1 MAAPTQSKDSVA
13 EARAHYQAGRKPQAE
28 VICRGVVA
36 REPENDAAWHLLGV
50 MALEVNREELA
61 IQLFMRALDIAPQKP
76 AYYVNLGAA
85 LHRFGKTQEASDALR
100 MAISLRPDLAEAHFN
115 LARCL
120 TDLGDPQAAHLEVE
134 RAAELRV
141 DSFEIQQ
148 HFARTL
154 KLRGESARS
163 IQAYQSAIQLDP
175 SSLDCLVE
183 ISSVLRS
190 LRRREEAVAMARRA
204 VELSPE
210 SPLANNELGSALFD
224 SERYDEA
231 IAVMQKSIALDPSL
245 TEAHSG
251 LGYALESVGRL
262 GEAIECFRNVL
273 RLEPGVHA
281 AQSNIIYLMPF
292 LPGADQTAL
301 LNEARAFNRA
311 YAEPLQARVVP
322 HDNEPKPERQL
333 RIGYVSSHFYNHCQ
347 AFFTTPVF
355 QNYDRNQ
362 FKTYAYASVEN
373 PDATTE
379 RLRASIDVWRDVS
392 RLDEAQLAAAVRK
405 DRIDIL
411 VDLAMHMG
419 SNKLKVFAEQPAP
432 VQFCWLAYPGTTGL
446 TSIGYRITDRYLDPP
461 ELGDGPYSERSVVLP
476 DTFWCY
482 DPLTSEVDAGPL
494 PALANGFV
502 TFGCL
507 NHFRKINDGI
517 LKLWAE
523 VLNAVQN
530 SRLVLLAPAGEAR
543 SRICQQFESQGVDR
557 DRIDFVSRRPRL
569 EYLRLYQKIDI
580 CLDTHPCGGHTTS
593 LDAFWMGVPVVS
605 LSGPLLVGR
614 AAITFAANLELD
626 ELVLQTASDLVNR
639 AKNLAADLS
648 RLQQLRCELRTKMQ
662 SSPLMDGPRFVR
674 NLEAAYRAA
683 WRIWCAGGTTDRS
696 PIVI

>member
-1 MAAPTQSKDSVA
+1 MAAPPQSKDPVA
-13 EARAHYQAGRKPQAE
+13 EARAHYQAGRKSQAE

-36 REPENDAAWHLLGV
+36 REPKNDAAWHLLGV

-85 LHRFGKTQEASDALR
+85 LHRFGKPQEASDALR
-100 MAISLRPDLAEAHFN
+100 MAISLKPDLAEAHFN

-120 TDLGDPQAAHLEVE
+120 TDLGDQQAAYLEVE
-134 RAAELRV
+134 RAAELRA
-141 DSFEIQQ
+141 DSFEIQR

-163 IQAYQSAIQLDP
+163 IQAYQRAIELDP
-175 SSLDCLVE
+175 SSVDCLVE
-183 ISSVLRS
+183 IASVLRS
-190 LRRREEAVAMARRA
+190 LRRQDDAVVMARRA

-224 SERYDEA
+224 SERSDEA
-231 IAVMQKSIALDPSL
+231 IAILQKAIALEPSFAP
-245 TEAHSG
+245 AHAS

-262 GEAIECFRNVL
+262 GEAIECFRKVL
-273 RLEPGVHA
+273 LLEPGEHA
-281 AQSNIIYLMPF
+281 AHSNIIYLLPF
-292 LPGADQTAL
+292 LPGVDRTTL
-301 LNEARAFNRA
+301 LNEARAFNHA
-311 YAEPLQARVVP
+311 YAEPLESLALP
-322 HDNEPKPERQL
+322 HDNDPKPERQL
-333 RIGYVSSHFYNHCQ
+333 RVGYVSSHFNNHCQ
-347 AFFTTPVF
+347 SFFTTPLF
-355 QNYDRNQ
+355 QNHDRNL
-362 FKTYAYASVEN
+362 FETYAYASVEN

-379 RLRASIDVWRDVS
+379 RLRASANVWRDVS
-392 RLDEAQLAAAVRK
+392 RLDDAQLAAAVRK
-405 DRIDIL
+405 DGIDIL

-419 SNKLKVFAEQPAP
+419 GGKLKAFAEKPAP

-482 DPLTSEVDAGPL
+482 DPLTSEVEAGPL

-517 LKLWAE
+517 LKLWSE
-523 VLNAVQN
+523 VLNTVQN
-530 SRLVLLAPAGEAR
+530 SRLVLLAPAGDAQ
-543 SRICQQFESQGVDR
+543 SRICQQLERKGVDR
-557 DRIDFVSRRPRL
+557 NRVDFVNRRPRL

-605 LSGPLLVGR
+605 LAGPLLVGR
-614 AAITFAANLELD
+614 AAITLAANLQLD
-626 ELVLQTASDLVNR
+626 ELVLQSAADFVNR
-639 AKNLAADLS
+639 AKALAADLS
-648 RLQQLRCELRTKMQ
+648 RMQQLRGGLRTQMQ

-674 NLEAAYRAA
+674 NLESAYRAA
-683 WRIWCAGGTTDRS
+683 WRIWCAGGTADRG